1 MARRKQIQFQGKQG
15 HDKTIEIAVVVFCL
29 ACIIFAVIA
38 ANVVGGG
45 SLR

>member
-15 HDKTIEIAVVVFCL
+15 HDKTIEMAIVIFCI

-38 ANVVGGG
+38 AQVVGGG
-45 SLR
+45 NLR